1 MILQISPN
9 AKSRLTEV
17 LKSGESLVISVI
29 PGGCNGFSY
38 NYNITSES
46 PNETCQIN
54 NNPSVY
60 VLNSAI
66 DTLKGGILQ
75 YESDDIGSAF
85 FSITNPNATSKCGCG
100 NSFSTF

>member
-1 MILQISPN
+1 MILEISPN
-9 AKSRLTEV
+9 AKLRLMEV
-17 LKSGESLVISVI
+17 LKNGESLVISVT

-38 NYNITSES
+38 NYTITHELPEDSHRV
-46 PNETCQIN
+46 N

-66 DTLKGGILQ
+66 DMLKSGILQ
-75 YESDDIGSAF
+75 YESDDLGTAF
-85 FSITNPNATSKCGCG
+85 FSIINPNATSKCGCG